1 MRKIFPRKKARDFT
15 LIFQAPIFSK
25 RIAGFKRQNHQNRL
39 EKAAIFTVQIGKCLA
54 EKHLPLHGIKV
65 FMVII
70 SFWRMRAARVLAA

>member
-1 MRKIFPRKKARDFT
+1 MRKIFPRKKASNFT
-15 LIFQAPIFSK
+15 LIFQVPIFSE
-25 RIAGFKRQNHQNRL
+25 RIAAFKRQNHKNRL

-70 SFWRMRAARVLAA
+70 SFWRMCAARVLAA